1 MFSTKIKRQLLAASV
16 SLAPL
21 SAFAVAPTTVAELTS
36 GISLGDVSLGIL
48 AIAALMAAIYVTWR
62 SAGFVISALRRM

>member
-1 MFSTKIKRQLLAASV
+1 MFKKLFVVLF
-16 SLAPL
+16 SLMAML
-21 SAFAVAPTTVAELTS
+21 FGFSAHALPPTTVAELTS

-62 SAGFVISALRRM
+62 SAKFVINALRTM